1 MFSLNTKVP
10 SLRGR
15 EERFHMPLTAPN
27 NPHLRVPPRAF
38 MTIAVQEALEG
49 RMHELILGWKW
60 NQPEQKD

>member
-10 SLRGR
+10 SLRER

-27 NPHLRVPPRAF
+27 NPPRAF
-38 MTIAVQEALEG
+38 TTIAVQEALEG